1 MDLNHLYHQH
11 QVSTM
16 RAAAAPSRLAR
27 TQHLAAAG
35 SFASRI
41 RNYQIALG
49 AEASAGWPAAKATG
63 CAQT

>member
-1 MDLNHLYHQH
+1 
-11 QVSTM
+11 M

-49 AEASAGWPAAKATG
+49 AEASAGWPAAMATG
-63 CAQT
+63 CAHS

>member
-11 QVSTM
+11 QLSTM
-16 RAAAAPSRLAR
+16 RADSAPSRLAR

-41 RNYQIALG
+41 RTYQLALG
-49 AEASAGWPAAKATG
+49 AEASAGWPAALATG
-63 CAQT
+63 CAHS

>member
-11 QVSTM
+11 QLSTM

-41 RNYQIALG
+41 RSYQLSLG
-49 AEASAGWPAAKATG
+49 AEASSGWPAALATG
-63 CAQT
+63 CTQS